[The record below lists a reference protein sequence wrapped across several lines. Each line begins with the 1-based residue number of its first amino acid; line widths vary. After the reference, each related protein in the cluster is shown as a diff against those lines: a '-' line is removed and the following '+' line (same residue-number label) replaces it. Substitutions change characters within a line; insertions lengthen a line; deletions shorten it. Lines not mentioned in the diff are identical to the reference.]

1 MDSKQQYLRES
12 AERLATRREVVK
24 VLGAGLIV
32 VVIEPLHSWQE
43 EDDVV
48 LAKRPVLRIE
58 VAQDGSIVLR
68 TGKVELGQGSRT
80 LLTQCVAEEMG
91 VAPARVRLIMGDTD
105 ACPDDG
111 GTWASMTTPETVPA
125 VRKAA
130 AEAAGSTPHAPSSWK
145 VLGKSLPAIDGRD
158 IVTGRK
164 KYASDWMPE
173 GLLATKIIRPPFYKA
188 TLESVNAPDGVRVV
202 REGDLVAV
210 VATTPREAEA
220 QAAKVTAVWKLSP
233 LAPANFKRD
242 SEMPVFVE
250 GARYPAIVKRG
261 DLATGEALSV
271 KRLKSEY
278 SVANIA
284 HVPLEPRA
292 SVARWQGKKLTVES
306 GSQAPFLVRNELRQ
320 HFGLTERQ
328 VRVRAVDPGSG
339 YGGKQRGE
347 CELEAARIAKLA
359 GADVRLA
366 WSREEEFERAYVR
379 PAGVIEVS
387 SGIDASGKIVSWDFH
402 NFNSGASSLMPPY
415 AIPHYYCGFHKSKS
429 PLREGSYRSLAAVA
443 NNFARESHVDELAV
457 LAGIDPLEF
466 RLKNLLD
473 ERLKEALQRGA
484 AKFGWKHGKGGVACN
499 LEKDARLALF
509 VELDIVK
516 SQARLKRIV
525 CVFDC
530 GAILNPGNLRN
541 QVEGAIVQG
550 LGGALF
556 EKVQHDEQ
564 RILNAKMSKYRVP
577 RFSDVPPIETI
588 LIDRRDVKPAG
599 AGESPI
605 TTIAPAIANAIF
617 ALAGKR
623 LRALP
628 LMA

>member
-1 MDSKQQYLRES
+1 MNSKQEYIRQTT
-12 AERLATRREVVK
+12 ERLATRREVVQ
-24 VLGAGLIV
+24 VLGTGLIV
-32 VVIEPLHSWQE
+32 VVVEPLHSWQE

-48 LAKRPVLRIE
+48 SAKRPVLRIE
-58 VAQDGSIVLR
+58 LTPDGGVVLR

-91 VAPARVRLIMGDTD
+91 VAPSKVRLVMGDTD
-105 ACPDDG
+105 TCPDDG

-130 AEAAGSTPHAPSSWK
+130 AEAAGSTLHEPSSWK
-145 VLGKSLPAIDGRD
+145 VLGQSLPAIDGRD

-164 KYASDWMPE
+164 KYASDWMPT
-173 GLLATKIIRPPFYKA
+173 GVMAAKVIRPPYYKA

-202 REGDLVAV
+202 RDGDLLAV
-210 VATTPREAEA
+210 VAKTHREAES
-220 QAAKVTAVWKLSP
+220 QATKVAVSWKPSRLSP
-233 LAPANFKRD
+233 PNFKAD

-261 DLATGEALSV
+261 DLAAGNALTL
-271 KRLKSEY
+271 KKLKSEY
-278 SVANIA
+278 VVANIA

-292 SVARWQGKKLTVES
+292 SVARWQGNKLTVES
-306 GSQAPFLVRNELRQ
+306 GSQAPFLVRNELKQ
-320 HFGLTERQ
+320 YFGLTERQ
-328 VRVRAVDPGSG
+328 VRVKVIDPGSG

-359 GADVRLA
+359 RADVRLA
-366 WSREEEFERAYVR
+366 WSREEEFERAFFR

-402 NFNSGASSLMPPY
+402 NFNSGASSLAPPY
-415 AIPHYYCGFHKSKS
+415 AIPHFYCGFHKSKS

-443 NNFARESHVDELAV
+443 NNFARESHVDELAA

-466 RLKNLLD
+466 RLKNLED
-473 ERLKEALQRGA
+473 ARLKEALERGA
-484 AKFGWKHGKGGVACN
+484 AKFGWKQGKGGVACN

-509 VELDIVK
+509 VELDVVK
-516 SQARLKRIV
+516 TQVKLKRIV

-530 GAILNPGNLRN
+530 GAILNPRNLRN

-550 LGGALF
+550 MGGALF
-556 EKVQHDEQ
+556 EKVQYDGE
-564 RILNAKMSKYRVP
+564 RILNAKMSQYRVP

-605 TTIAPAIANAIF
+605 TTIEPAIANGIF
-617 ALAGKR
+617 AATRKR
-623 LRALP
+623 LRSLP
-628 LMA
+628 LMG